1 VVSSRSNASASRVFL
16 AGLCAFALALS
27 LGARPADAAKKKKVV
42 VLDFKGP
49 KAAPIQKKVVAA
61 LKKSATVI
69 NQAKFTAA
77 SKKVK
82 GFKANA
88 AGVSKV
94 AKKLKAHAVVSGKVS
109 KKKKKYKL
117 TIQVREGRSG
127 DYVGDDIVVTMKA
140 GKLTAAQEKKIA
152 RELKAAIEDLPS
164 PGKPV
169 AEEEEEEPVAEED
182 GGGGG
187 GGGGGEEEAAP
198 KEDEDE
204 VRVAGADDG
213 EKEEPAAEEEDKGAG
228 DDEEKDDKEDKEEE
242 DKDKD
247 DDDDDDEKSVS
258 KSAKLS
264 SAQQADMDAR
274 GRAVD
279 VSAGLSFQS
288 RALTFAH
295 DGDLVNTP
303 QGYDGAMVPGLYVLG
318 EVYPMALVDKKTTG
332 FTRHIGLTF
341 MIDKVLLIKSKP
353 AGMDVDLPTSQTR
366 FGIGLVYR
374 WNFGTT
380 PTSPTLKIG
389 AKYNKLSFT
398 IDESAAPTAMV
409 EIPDV
414 SYTYIDPGVAFRYP
428 ITEKIAANAEAHYL
442 IVSKAG
448 QISEATQYGASKV
461 SGFDVD
467 LGGEYKL
474 SSSLL
479 VRAGFRLSKISLKF
493 SGDTGDLKNRDADAE
508 ADVQSAS
515 DRYLGIYATAGYLF

>member
-1 VVSSRSNASASRVFL
+1 MVSSRSNASASRALLLL

-27 LGARPADAAKKKKVV
+27 AGSPAADAAKKKVV

-49 KAAPIQKKVVAA
+49 KAAPVQKKVVAL
-61 LKKSATVI
+61 LKKTATVI
-69 NQAKFTAA
+69 NQAKFTAT

-94 AKKLKAHAVVSGKVS
+94 AKKLKAHAVVSGKVT
-109 KKKKKYKL
+109 KKKAKYKL

-127 DYVGDDIVVTMKA
+127 DFVGDDIVVTMKG
-140 GKLTAAQEKKIA
+140 GKLSKAQEKKIA
-152 RELKAAIEDLPS
+152 RELKAAISDLPS
-164 PGKPV
+164 PGKAV
-169 AEEEEEEPVAEED
+169 EEEEPAEEPVAEEE
-182 GGGGG
+182 
-187 GGGGGEEEAAP
+187 GGGEEEAPA
-198 KEDEDE
+198 EEEE
-204 VRVAGADDG
+204 VRVAGTEGSEEGGGEEEASPKEE
-213 EKEEPAAEEEDKGAG
+213 EKEEA
-228 DDEEKDDKEDKEEE
+228 KEEE
-242 DKDKD
+242 EEEEKEEKAKAS
-247 DDDDDDEKSVS
+247 KSV
-258 KSAKLS
+258 KLT
-264 SAQQADMDAR
+264 SAQQADLDAR

-288 RALTFAH
+288 RSLTFAH

-318 EVYPMALVDKKTTG
+318 ELYPMALVNPKTTG
-332 FTRHIGLTF
+332 FMRHIGLTLVL
-341 MIDKVLLIKSKP
+341 DKVLLIKSKP

-366 FGIGLVYR
+366 FGFGLVYR
-374 WNFGTT
+374 WNLGST
-380 PTSPTLKIG
+380 PTSPTLKVG
-389 AKYNKLSFT
+389 ARFNKLSFT

-448 QISEATQYGASKV
+448 QIQQTEQYGGSKI
-461 SGFDVD
+461 SGFDFD

-479 VRAGFRLSKISLKF
+479 VRAGLRYSRISMTFDGGGTL
-493 SGDTGDLKNRDADAE
+493 TNRDADAE
-508 ADVQSAS
+508 QDVQSAK
-515 DRYLGIYATAGYLF
+515 DAYLGIYATAGYLF